1 MLRFIVLCVKSCWCT
16 LAHLSVPLLY
26 TETSSCL
33 LTKNSSVNFSNNFLY
48 KGVVLFIC
56 LTTPLITSCS
66 HGSGIDTEDYL
77 AANAP
82 TKTSNKQLI
91 VIDPGHGGF
100 DIGATVKS
108 IQEKA
113 LALKTATLVKQYLH
127 QKGYRV
133 ILTRS
138 RDVFI
143 SLTKRTTIAN
153 DTKSKVFV
161 SVHYNAFKNPQAKGI
176 EVYYYNRGPN
186 WRQKASK
193 KLAQLVLDGMI
204 ASTGAK
210 NRGVKTGNFHV
221 IRETDMPAILIE
233 GGFITNPQECSN
245 LSDQKYIEKMAQSI
259 ANAIEKY
266 LHTS

>member
-1 MLRFIVLCVKSCWCT
+1 MLRFL
-16 LAHLSVPLLY
+16 
-26 TETSSCL
+26 
-33 LTKNSSVNFSNNFLY
+33 
-48 KGVVLFIC
+48 VLFVC
-56 LTTPLITSCS
+56 LTTPLMTSCS
-66 HGSGIDTEDYL
+66 HGSGIEAENYL
-77 AANAP
+77 AANTS

-108 IQEKA
+108 VQEKA

-161 SVHYNAFKNPQAKGI
+161 SIHYNAFKNPQAKGI
-176 EVYYYNRGPN
+176 EVYYYNRGSK
-186 WRQKASK
+186 WRQNASK

-221 IRETDMPAILIE
+221 IRETHMPAILIE
-233 GGFITNPQECSN
+233 GGFITNPQEHSN
-245 LSDQKYIEKMAQSI
+245 LSDQKYVEKMSLSI

-266 LHTS
+266 LSTS